1 MTRFEALTLLIALLA
16 VVPSVVALIR
26 QSARRKRMDQLQDEQ
41 FRQNRATAALHEK
54 ELEQRQ
60 SSDSARVK
68 LDLYHDGK
76 HYRFRVTN
84 VGSAQARNVQVKI
97 IPGKEE
103 RDPIAGPD
111 YDSKFPARFLDPG
124 SSISVFAAIFLED
137 RTVGYDAVV
146 TWEQPD
152 GEKFKDR
159 TYVTV

>member
-1 MTRFEALTLLIALLA
+1 M
-16 VVPSVVALIR
+16 
-26 QSARRKRMDQLQDEQ
+26 
-41 FRQNRATAALHEK
+41 
-54 ELEQRQ
+54 
-60 SSDSARVK
+60 
-68 LDLYHDGK
+68 
-76 HYRFRVTN
+76 
-84 VGSAQARNVQVKI
+84 QVKI